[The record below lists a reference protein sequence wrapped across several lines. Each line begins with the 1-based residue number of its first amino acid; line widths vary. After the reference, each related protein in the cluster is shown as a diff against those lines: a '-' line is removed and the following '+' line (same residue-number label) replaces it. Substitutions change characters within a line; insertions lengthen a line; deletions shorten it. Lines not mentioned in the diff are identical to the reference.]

1 MKTHKNKQKQVR
13 KETYKKKIKIGGDTM
28 QDLKDWKGPVGYIKK
43 HYARTKENLIKSS
56 KESEYIRNKKLE
68 ERGNRR
74 FKYVRG
80 QLGDLG
86 RSIGH
91 TIKNIQNPIVTA
103 YQLIEEHVFGWGVTK
118 QVKPAFE
125 PKHKSVSFKQFLKS
139 DIPEFTEKK
148 KKETEEKKTEEEEK
162 KKKEEEKKK
171 KEEEKKKALEEIK
184 RISQEI
190 KEKEGQE
197 KYKFNIQQLI
207 SDFSYKK
214 RNYENKYQEKYQ
226 E

>member
-1 MKTHKNKQKQVR
+1 MK
-13 KETYKKKIKIGGDTM
+13 TYKKKQAKKQIYKKNTKKGGFS
-28 QDLKDWKGPVGYIKK
+28 GPLNYAKK
-43 HYARTKENLIKSS
+43 HLDKSR
-56 KESEYIRNKKLE
+56 ESSLKNRETYSALVEQKAK

-91 TIKNIQNPIVTA
+91 TIKNMQNPIVTA

-118 QVKPAFE
+118 QVKPAFA
-125 PKHKSVSFKQFLKS
+125 PTHKSVSFKQFLKS

-148 KKETEEKKTEEEEK
+148 KKAAEEKKKEEEEKKKEEEEK
-162 KKKEEEKKK
+162 KKKEEEKM
-171 KEEEKKKALEEIK
+171 KAREEIK

-190 KEKEGQE
+190 KEKEGKEQ
-197 KYKFNIQQLI
+197 YKINVQHLL
-207 SDFSYKK
+207 SDLSYKK
-214 RNYENKYQEKYQ
+214 RNYENKYQEKY
-226 E
+226 